1 MIFPEEVMVSA
12 SKPKSSQVKV
22 RQHRARL
29 RAQGLRPI
37 QIWVPDVHAPSFR
50 SEAHRQS
57 LAVAASAH
65 AQDDQAFIDAASDRG
80 DE

>member
-1 MIFPEEVMVSA
+1 MVQA
-12 SKPKSSQVKV
+12 KGAKPTRVKV
-22 RQHRARL
+22 RDHRERL

-37 QIWVPDVHAPSFR
+37 QIWVPDVRTSSFR

-57 LAVAASAH
+57 LAVAASAY
-65 AQDDQAFIDAASDRG
+65 AAENQAFIDSVSDRD